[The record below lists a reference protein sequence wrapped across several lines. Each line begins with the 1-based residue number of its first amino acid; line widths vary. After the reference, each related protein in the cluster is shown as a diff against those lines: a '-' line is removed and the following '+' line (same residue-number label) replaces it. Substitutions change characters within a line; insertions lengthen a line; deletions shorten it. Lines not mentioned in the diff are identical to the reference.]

1 MKNKANLF
9 TIIVVILLFFF
20 AKINI
25 TQAVSDGV
33 SLAGGECAYD
43 EFDGV
48 CKIMNLYFNE
58 EKSPTKLVKFKFE
71 PYVNMDAKS
80 LRLLKDRNLVDTDQ
94 ESVLDDFVPSDWS
107 YRQRIGL
114 EIGDNVKCKLK
125 LETSGTCT
133 PAIFSMQ
140 EVLKDQNAYSDL
152 ASRGKI
158 INVSVP
164 ALLLMFSGIVVFS
177 VHKTVKKKYKH
188 HKHNKKKK

>member
-1 MKNKANLF
+1 MKNKASLF
-9 TIIVVILLFFF
+9 TIIFVILFFF

-25 TQAVSDGV
+25 TQAVSEEIPIV
-33 SLAGGECAYD
+33 GGECAYD

-48 CKIMNLYFNE
+48 CKVMNLYFNE
-58 EKSPTKLVKFKFE
+58 EKSPTKLVKFRFE
-71 PYVNMDAKS
+71 PYMNMDAKS
-80 LRLLKDRNLVDTDQ
+80 LRLLKDHDLVDTDQ

-125 LETSGTCT
+125 LETAGTCT